1 MTAQIIIMAVCLLMS
16 AYFSATETAFSTMS
30 KTKLKTM
37 IDKGNKRATLAL
49 KLSENYD
56 RLISTILIGNNIVNI
71 LLSSIA
77 TVFVITL
84 LLNARGEAF
93 SDNYSTLISTAATT
107 VVVLIFG
114 EITPKSVAKN
124 HPEGF
129 ALFASPFMQF
139 FMWIM
144 FPVVILFAGWTKL
157 VNRIFRGDEDNKMS
171 QEELLMLVEEVQEE
185 GTIDDEEGDLLR
197 NAINFP
203 ELKAE
208 DILTHRV
215 DLEGF
220 EIGTPMEE
228 VGKLFEESH
237 FSRLLVYQD
246 SIDNIVGVLHQKDVF
261 TSKGLTDKPLDE
273 LISEPLFIH
282 KTARIDEL
290 LRELQQI
297 KSHMAVVLDEYG
309 GTLGIVTMED
319 ILEELVGDIWDEHD
333 EVVEDY
339 KEVAEDTF
347 RVDCG
352 GTLAE
357 FCDFFDLEIES
368 DNITINGWIMEELDK
383 IPACGDR
390 FSYENLDI
398 TVIETDFR
406 RVSTIEVVRREPDED
421 DEEDTKKSK
430 RDRDRDEDEDT
441 KKSKR
446 DRDRDEDEDKEKDS
460 KKSKRDR
467 EDSDEDDEED
477 TASSKKKSRDRAG
490 V

>member
-16 AYFSATETAFSTMS
+16 AYFSATETAFSTLS

-37 IDKGNKRATLAL
+37 IEKGNKRASLAL

-56 RLISTILIGNNIVNI
+56 KLISTILIGNNLVNI
-71 LLSSIA
+71 LLSSLA
-77 TVFVITL
+77 TIVVMDICRDL
-84 LLNARGEAF
+84 KSEAF
-93 SDNYSTLISTAATT
+93 AQAYSTMISTVITT
-107 VVVLIFG
+107 VVVLLFG
-114 EITPKSVAKN
+114 EITPKSMAKN
-124 HPEGF
+124 RPESF
-129 ALFASPFMQF
+129 AMFSAPLMQF
-139 FMWIM
+139 FIWIL
-144 FPVVILFAGWTKL
+144 FPVGILFSGWTKL
-157 VNRIFRGDEDNKMS
+157 INRIFRNHEDSKMS

-228 VGKLFEESH
+228 IGKIFEESH

-261 TSKGLTDKPLDE
+261 TAKGLTDKPLEE

-282 KTARIDEL
+282 KTERIDDL
-290 LRELQQI
+290 LRDLQTN

-339 KEVAEDTF
+339 KEVAENTF

-352 GTLAE
+352 GNLSE

-368 DNITINGWIMEELDK
+368 DNITINGWIMEEMDK

-398 TVIETDFR
+398 TVTETDFR
-406 RVSTIEVVRREPDED
+406 RVSTIEVVRHEIEDDEDEDSRKGKKSNKEDRERDREDDED
-421 DEEDTKKSK
+421 D
-430 RDRDRDEDEDT
+430 RDRDRDE
-441 KKSKR
+441 
-446 DRDRDEDEDKEKDS
+446 
-460 KKSKRDR
+460 
-467 EDSDEDDEED
+467 SD
-477 TASSKKKSRDRAG
+477 SKKKSKDRTS

>member
-1 MTAQIIIMAVCLLMS
+1 
-16 AYFSATETAFSTMS
+16 
-30 KTKLKTM
+30 
-37 IDKGNKRATLAL
+37 
-49 KLSENYD
+49 
-56 RLISTILIGNNIVNI
+56 
-71 LLSSIA
+71 
-77 TVFVITL
+77 
-84 LLNARGEAF
+84 
-93 SDNYSTLISTAATT
+93 
-107 VVVLIFG
+107 
-114 EITPKSVAKN
+114 
-124 HPEGF
+124 
-129 ALFASPFMQF
+129 
-139 FMWIM
+139 
-144 FPVVILFAGWTKL
+144 
-157 VNRIFRGDEDNKMS
+157 
-171 QEELLMLVEEVQEE
+171 MLVEEVQEE

-220 EIGTPMEE
+220 SIDTPMEE
-228 VGKLFEESH
+228 IGRMFEESQ

-246 SIDNIVGVLHQKDVF
+246 SIDSIVGVLHQKDVF
-261 TSKGLTDKPLDE
+261 TSKGLTDKPLEE

-282 KTARIDEL
+282 KTERIDDL
-290 LRELQQI
+290 LRDLQTN

-339 KEVAEDTF
+339 KEIAENTF

-352 GTLAE
+352 GSLTD

-368 DNITINGWIMEELDK
+368 DNITINGWIMEEMDK

-398 TVIETDFR
+398 TVTETDFR
-406 RVSTIEVVRREPDED
+406 RVSTIEVVRHEREDGEE
-421 DEEDTKKSK
+421 DEEDTKRSK
-430 RDRDRDEDEDT
+430 RDRDEDEDEEDSSAR
-441 KKSKR
+441 KKSK
-446 DRDRDEDEDKEKDS
+446 
-460 KKSKRDR
+460 
-467 EDSDEDDEED
+467 
-477 TASSKKKSRDRAG
+477 DRAS

>member
-1 MTAQIIIMAVCLLMS
+1 MTAQIIIMAICLLMS

-37 IDKGNKRATLAL
+37 IDKGNKRASLAL

-77 TVFVITL
+77 TVFVISLCTGW
-84 LLNARGEAF
+84 RGEGF
-93 SDNYSTLISTAATT
+93 SDNYSTLISTASTT
-107 VVVLIFG
+107 VAVLLFG

-124 HPEGF
+124 RPESF
-129 ALFASPFMQF
+129 ALFSAPLMQVF
-139 FMWIM
+139 IWVLI
-144 FPVVILFAGWTKL
+144 PVSILFSGWTKL
-157 VNRIFRGDEDNKMS
+157 VNKMFRTENDSKMS

-228 VGKLFEESH
+228 IGELFEESH

-246 SIDNIVGVLHQKDVF
+246 SIDNIVGVIHQKDVF
-261 TSKGLTDKPLDE
+261 TSKGLTTKPLEE

-282 KTARIDEL
+282 KTERIDDL
-290 LRELQQI
+290 LRELQTN

-333 EVVEDY
+333 EVVENY
-339 KEVAEDTF
+339 KEIAENTF

-352 GTLAE
+352 GNLSE

-368 DNITINGWIMEELDK
+368 DNITINGWIMEEMDK
-383 IPACGDR
+383 IPACGEK

-398 TVIETDFR
+398 TVTETDFR
-406 RVSTIEVVRREPDED
+406 RVATIEVVRHEVEDE
-421 DEEDTKKSK
+421 DEEDTKKSRK
-430 RDRDRDEDEDT
+430 SRDEDDRDRDED
-441 KKSKR
+441 
-446 DRDRDEDEDKEKDS
+446 DRDRDDEDGS
-460 KKSKRDR
+460 SRKKSKER
-467 EDSDEDDEED
+467 
-477 TASSKKKSRDRAG
+477 SS